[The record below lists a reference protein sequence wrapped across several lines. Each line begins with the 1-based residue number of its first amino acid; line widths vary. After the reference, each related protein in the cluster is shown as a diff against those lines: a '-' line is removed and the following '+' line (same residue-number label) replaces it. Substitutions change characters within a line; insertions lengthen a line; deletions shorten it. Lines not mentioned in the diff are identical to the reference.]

1 MYKNIYVYNNIIKL
15 DAPTPWGLFFQ
26 DSATPQMEGI
36 EELHNNIMFYLA
48 IILFTVTWMMIT
60 IIKSFVSKKSLI
72 SHKYMNHGTLIELI
86 WTITP
91 AIILILIAFP
101 SFKLLYLMDEVMDP
115 SLVIYGEGLFFGG
128 LILYILNKI
137 KDIFYNEKN
146 TILISNFTLI
156 KKIKPIQLLVIKN
169 NNKFIFKRSF
179 HTKVKA
185 SKRIGPHNEDILSV
199 LVGSLLGD
207 CYGNKR
213 SGEGTRFCYR
223 QSIVHK
229 DYLFWLYNFFYTRGY
244 CSNLEPRK
252 YTRILNKKSIIK
264 EHYGY
269 EFNTFTFRSFNWIHD
284 MFYHKGKKKIS
295 LKIENYLTPLSLAV
309 WIMDDGG
316 WANPGVRISTYN
328 FELKEVKFLV
338 SLLKKLYDLDCTV
351 QILKN
356 GTQSS
361 IYIKKESLSKLINL
375 VLPYMHNSMYYK
387 LGINI

>member
-1 MYKNIYVYNNIIKL
+1 MYAYNNFIKL

-48 IILFTVTWMMIT
+48 IILFTVTWIMIT
-60 IIKSFVSKKSLI
+60 IIRSFVYTKSLI

-91 AIILILIAFP
+91 AVILILIAFP

-115 SLVIYGEGLFFGG
+115 SLVIYGEGFFLGG
-128 LILYILNKI
+128 LILYIFNKI
-137 KDIFYNEKN
+137 KDIIYDEKN
-146 TILISNFTLI
+146 ITLVPILAQVKITNPILELAVKKFKLNINFT
-156 KKIKPIQLLVIKN
+156 
-169 NNKFIFKRSF
+169 RYF
-179 HTKVKA
+179 HTKVRA
-185 SKRIGPHNEDILSV
+185 SKRIGPHNEDVLSV
-199 LVGSLLGD
+199 IVGSLLGD

-213 SGEGTRFCYR
+213 SVEGTRFSYK

-229 DYLFWLYNFFYTRGY
+229 EYLFWLYDFFYTRGY

-252 YTRILNKKSIIK
+252 YTRILKSGYKVK

-269 EFNTFTFRSFNWIHD
+269 EFNTFTFRSFNWIYN
-284 MFYHKGKKKIS
+284 MFYSKGKKIIS
-295 LKIENYLTPLSLAV
+295 TEIEKYLTPLALAV
-309 WIMDDGG
+309 WIMNDGG

-328 FELKEVKFLV
+328 FNQNEIKFLV
-338 SLLKKLYDLDCTV
+338 LLLKKLYDLNCTI
-351 QILKN
+351 QFLKN

-361 IYIKKESLSKLINL
+361 IYIKKESVSKLIKI
-375 VLPYMHNSMYYK
+375 VLPYMHNSMYHK
-387 LGINI
+387 LGINV